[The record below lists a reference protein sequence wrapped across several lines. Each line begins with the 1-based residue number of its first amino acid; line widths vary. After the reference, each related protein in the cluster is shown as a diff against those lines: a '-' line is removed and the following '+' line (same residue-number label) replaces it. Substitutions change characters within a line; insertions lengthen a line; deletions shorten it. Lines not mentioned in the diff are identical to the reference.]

1 MGLSDGVGLV
11 DVGWS
16 LVSSR
21 SVFEHRAVVLGGGVE
36 EVVAGLGAVAS
47 GAVVSGAVASGSGV
61 GSVVVGSVAS
71 GVAAGGG
78 RVVFVFPGQ
87 GWQWVGMGAALLD
100 ESEVFAESM
109 AECGRA
115 LSEFVDWDLL
125 EVVRGGAGGVSGVS
139 DGLFGRVDVV
149 QPVSWAV
156 MVSLARLWMSV
167 GVVPDAVVGHSQGEV
182 AAAVVAGVLSVTDG
196 ARVVAVRSRVIG
208 EVLAGGGAMVSVGLP
223 VAVVQ
228 DRLLGWGGRLGVAA
242 VNGPSLTVVSGDV
255 DAAVGFVG
263 ECERDGVW
271 VRRVAV
277 DYASHSPRVEAV
289 EGTLSRLLDG
299 LCPGQGLVPFY
310 SSVVGGVVDGTGLD
324 GGYWY
329 RNLRERVLFSDVVGR
344 LVGDGFSGFVECSG
358 HPVLAGGVLE
368 SVAVVDADVRPVVVG
383 SLRRDDGGW
392 GRFLTSVGEAFVGGM
407 SVDWKCV
414 FAGAGARLVDL
425 PTYPFQRRH

>member
-1 MGLSDGVGLV
+1 GVSGTNAHLILEQAPEFDDPADSDSDAGAGVGRGLSVVPVVVSARSTAALRAYAGRLREVCVGLSDGAGLV

-21 SVFEHRAVVLGGGVE
+21 SVFEHRAVMLGGGVE

-47 GAVVSGAVASGSGV
+47 GAVTS

-109 AECGRA
+109 VECGRA
-115 LSEFVDWDLL
+115 LSGFVDWDLL
-125 EVVRGGAGGVSGVS
+125 EVVRGGAGGVGGVGE
-139 DGLFGRVDVV
+139 GLLGRVDVV

-182 AAAVVAGVLSVTDG
+182 AAAVVAGVLSVADG

-223 VAVVQ
+223 VA
-228 DRLLGWGGRLGVAA
+228 
-242 VNGPSLTVVSGDV
+242 
-255 DAAVGFVG
+255 
-263 ECERDGVW
+263 
-271 VRRVAV
+271 
-277 DYASHSPRVEAV
+277 
-289 EGTLSRLLDG
+289 
-299 LCPGQGLVPFY
+299 
-310 SSVVGGVVDGTGLD
+310 
-324 GGYWY
+324 
-329 RNLRERVLFSDVVGR
+329 
-344 LVGDGFSGFVECSG
+344 
-358 HPVLAGGVLE
+358 GVL
-368 SVAVVDADVRPVVVG
+368 D
-383 SLRRDDGGW
+383 
-392 GRFLTSVGEAFVGGM
+392 
-407 SVDWKCV
+407 
-414 FAGAGARLVDL
+414 
-425 PTYPFQRRH
+425 

>member
-1 MGLSDGVGLV
+1 M
-11 DVGWS
+11 
-16 LVSSR
+16 
-21 SVFEHRAVVLGGGVE
+21 E
-36 EVVAGLGAVAS
+36 EVVAGLGAV
-47 GAVVSGAVASGSGV
+47 VSGAVSSGSGV

-71 GVAAGGG
+71 GVAVGGG

-87 GWQWVGMGAALLD
+87 GWQWVGMGAALLG

-109 AECGRA
+109 VECGRA

-125 EVVRGGAGGVSGVS
+125 EVVRGGVSGVGE
-139 DGLFGRVDVV
+139 GLFGRVDVV

-182 AAAVVAGVLSVTDG
+182 AAAVVAGVLSVADG
-196 ARVVAVRSRVIG
+196 ARVVALRSRVIG

-223 VAVVQ
+223 VAGVQ
-228 DRLLGWGGRLGVAA
+228 ERLTRWGGRLGVAA

-271 VRRVAV
+271 VRRVVV
-277 DYASHSPRVEAV
+277 DYASHSAHVEAV
-289 EGTLSRLLDG
+289 EGTLSGLLDG
-299 LCPGQGLVPFY
+299 LCPGRGVVPFY
-310 SSVVGGVVDGTGLD
+310 SSVVGGVVDGVGLD

-358 HPVLAGGVLE
+358 HPVLVGGVLE

-392 GRFLTSVGEAFVGGM
+392 GRFLTSAGEAFVGGM
-407 SVDWKCV
+407 SVDWKSV
-414 FAGAGARLVDL
+414 FAGAG
-425 PTYPFQRRH
+425 